1 MKMLELI
8 KKKQGG
14 GRSKNGNSKNDRKT
28 CAKGL
33 KFLIINKRLSVK
45 LSPINKMGDNFLLK
59 HSSQTNKLL
68 FC

>member
-1 MKMLELI
+1 MLELI

-14 GRSKNGNSKNDRKT
+14 GRSKNGNSQNDRKT

-33 KFLIINKRLSVK
+33 KFLINKRLSVSCRPLIK
-45 LSPINKMGDNFLLK
+45 WA
-59 HSSQTNKLL
+59 TT